1 MVPSVHTPPDDLMQV
16 ALPTLPMLKLEF
28 GRDLVGSRRD
38 GQIMRVLNVQSPA
51 AGFQDVRASFAVVYK
66 PNWTSQS
73 FETAIRQH
81 QSAALSGPVLPLVM
95 LPYLDEE
102 KLEILADRQI
112 SGLDLCGNALLIIP
126 GRLLVQRS
134 GQPNRFRVERGLK
147 SPYTGKAS
155 LVGRALLVQPHFK
168 TANALLEFIRAQQG
182 DLSQALVS
190 RTLKAL
196 TDDLV
201 VSGGNGQAIE
211 VLQPEK
217 LLDRLVEGW
226 LTSAGG
232 IAGREQ
238 RLLWR
243 GRVPLPDMK
252 GSDYVLRSI
261 LNVQAGQQRQRL
273 VMTGLSSASTWT
285 NLSSGD
291 LHAVYVDAVG
301 DLLVGLNAEET
312 RRFPN
317 LELWRPPDEA
327 VYFDARHDAD
337 GGRWASQV
345 QTYLEMVNGDA
356 RTQAAAVALRA
367 SILGQL
373 RSWGE
378 AGLSDGE
385 WS

>member
-1 MVPSVHTPPDDLMQV
+1 MATSVHSPPERLTQADLPLV
-16 ALPTLPMLKLEF
+16 PLVTIELD
-28 GRDLVGSRRD
+28 RDLIGSKRD
-38 GQIMRVLNVQSPA
+38 WQIMHKLNVRSRVNGFDTSVVTFA
-51 AGFQDVRASFAVVYK
+51 AVYK
-66 PNWTSQS
+66 TNWTAQS
-73 FETAIRQH
+73 FEAAIKQLD
-81 QSAALSGPVLPLVM
+81 SAAFSAPVFPLVL
-95 LPYLDEE
+95 LPYLDEA
-102 KLEILADRQI
+102 KLEVLAARQI
-112 SGLDLCGNALLIIP
+112 SGLDLCGNALLIVP
-126 GRLLVQRS
+126 GKLLVQRS
-134 GQPNRFRVERGLK
+134 GQPNRFKIERGLK
-147 SPYTGKAS
+147 SPNMGKAS
-155 LVGRALLVQPHFK
+155 LVGRTLLVRPQFD
-168 TANALLEFIRAQQG
+168 TANNLLEFIRVQGG

-196 TDDLV
+196 AEDLV
-201 VSGGNGQAIE
+201 VSNDKGRGIE

-226 LTSAGG
+226 QASAGG
-232 IAGREQ
+232 IARREQ

-243 GRVPLPDMK
+243 GRVPLPDME

-261 LNVQAGQQRQRL
+261 LNVQASQQRQRL

-327 VYFDARHDAD
+327 VYFSARHDAD

-345 QTYLEMVNGDA
+345 QTYLEMATEDA